1 MELASNLLFSGE
13 IKQTMGILP
22 HKHSRVEVSQ
32 YFGQVEKPLKG
43 VSSMFKEYLEKE
55 RDSLFDGY
63 FEKHRDSELLSCRS
77 TDGLPSYSARRI
89 TRASGP
95 G

>member
-1 MELASNLLFSGE
+1 MELASNLLLSGE

-55 RDSLFDGY
+55 RS
-63 FEKHRDSELLSCRS
+63 
-77 TDGLPSYSARRI
+77 
-89 TRASGP
+89 
-95 G
+95 